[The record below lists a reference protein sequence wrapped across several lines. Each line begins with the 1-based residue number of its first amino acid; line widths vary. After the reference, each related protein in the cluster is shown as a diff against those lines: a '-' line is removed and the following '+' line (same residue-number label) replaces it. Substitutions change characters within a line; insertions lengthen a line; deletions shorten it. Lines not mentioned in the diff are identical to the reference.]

1 MTIFCLL
8 KPALTMFF
16 YAKKKKW
23 LEKVDFIM
31 PYFGTRAFGLN

>member
-8 KPALTMFF
+8 KPALNVFLC
-16 YAKKKKW
+16 KKKKW

>member
-8 KPALTMFF
+8 KPALNVFLCK
-16 YAKKKKW
+16 KKKKW